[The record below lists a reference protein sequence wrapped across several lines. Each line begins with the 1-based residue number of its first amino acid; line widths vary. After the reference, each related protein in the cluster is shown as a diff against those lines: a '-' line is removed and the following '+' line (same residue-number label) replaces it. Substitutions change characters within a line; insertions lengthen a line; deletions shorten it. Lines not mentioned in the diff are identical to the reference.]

1 MSGKTAVVDRS
12 GLTAGPAACKNSLV
26 SDGTACIHTQNATTD
41 RGPQMIIAQTPL
53 RLSFLGGGTD
63 FEDFYSVNGGGAVLS
78 SAIDKFTFVIVKQR
92 FDDMIYLNYSRK
104 EIVSRVDDVRHD
116 LIREAMRM
124 TGVEKGVEITTM
136 ADVPS
141 EGTGLGSSSS
151 ITVGLLQ
158 ALHTYRG
165 VSVTAEDLARQACQ
179 VEIDILGKPIGKQDQ
194 YISAY
199 GNMRFI
205 TFQRDTIS
213 MDRVDLSDECKRKL
227 NENLLLFYTGR
238 TRQASAILTEQKQNI
253 GDRLDVLKAM
263 AGLASEARQALL
275 SGAYDE
281 FGELLHRGWDL
292 KKQLSSNITSG
303 EIDGMYRA
311 ARDAGAVGGKVA
323 GAGGGGFLL
332 LYCPAAK
339 RDDVRASLG
348 HLRELPFR
356 FHNDG
361 SKVIFNYRN

>member
-1 MSGKTAVVDRS
+1 
-12 GLTAGPAACKNSLV
+12 
-26 SDGTACIHTQNATTD
+26 
-41 RGPQMIIAQTPL
+41 MIIAQTPL

-78 SAIDKFTFVIVKQR
+78 SAIDKFTFVIVKER
-92 FDDMIYLNYSRK
+92 FDDDIYLNYSKK
-104 EIVSRVDDVRHD
+104 EIVSRVDDIEHE

-165 VSVTAEDLARQACQ
+165 TSVTAEDLARQACQ
-179 VEIDILGKPIGKQDQ
+179 IEIDILGKPIGKQDQ

-199 GNMRFI
+199 GNMRLI
-205 TFQRDTIS
+205 TFRKEQIT
-213 MDRVDLSDECKRKL
+213 MDRVGMREECKRKL

-238 TRQASAILTEQKQNI
+238 TRQASGILAEQKASINQ
-253 GDRLDVLKAM
+253 RLGPLKELSR
-263 AGLASEARQALL
+263 LALQAKSALL
-275 SGAYDE
+275 DGAFDD
-281 FGELLHRGWDL
+281 FGRLLHDGWSV
-292 KKQLSSNITSG
+292 KKQLSSRVTSS
-303 EIDGMYRA
+303 EIDDIYRT
-311 ARDAGAVGGKVA
+311 ARKAGAIGGKIA

-339 RDDVRASLG
+339 RDDVRASLEP
-348 HLRELPFR
+348 LRELPFR
-356 FHNDG
+356 FHSDG
-361 SKVIFNYRN
+361 CKVIFNYRN